1 MIITKEVSTMKRTD
15 IPGFL
20 DETAAEPLYMSF
32 LSEPT
37 VISNIYHPDRRRSVV
52 AYHDISGDMLVERLV
67 AVISNGEEVIGIATY
82 IFTKEEAG
90 GGYIDLIDL
99 PYDEDHLVLVDAP
112 RTRLTSAEFIR
123 GVFSNMTNNKSFM
136 RLVI

>member
-1 MIITKEVSTMKRTD
+1 MKRTD

-20 DETAAEPLYMSF
+20 DESAIETLFMTF

-37 VISNIYHPDRRRSVV
+37 AISNICRLDKRRSVV
-52 AYHDISGDMLVERLV
+52 AYHDISDAMLVERLV
-67 AVISNGEEVIGIATY
+67 AITSNEDKVIGIATY
-82 IFTKEEAG
+82 VFSTEETAG
-90 GGYIDLIDL
+90 GYVDLNDL

-123 GVFSNMTNNKSFM
+123 GVFNNMTNNRSFM